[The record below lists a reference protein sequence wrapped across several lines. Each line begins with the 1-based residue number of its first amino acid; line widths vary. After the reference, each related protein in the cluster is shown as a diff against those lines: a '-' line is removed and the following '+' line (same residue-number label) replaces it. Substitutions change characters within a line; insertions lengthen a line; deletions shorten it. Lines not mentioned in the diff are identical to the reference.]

1 MTRRRVKI
9 PFVQIQLFNSLGRTK
24 QTFEPIELGKVR
36 IYSCGPT
43 VYASP
48 HIGNFRAFIFADL
61 LRRSF
66 EFFGF
71 AVEHVM
77 NITDVGHLTSDG
89 NDGADKLDA
98 AADNMLYL
106 KCKFCGKDTPS
117 FFASTKEA
125 FDTGTWEN
133 CAVDCKFCG
142 KENIYNSRNGKGDLF
157 FRNENKKI
165 EKVKP
170 LEIAR
175 KYEKE
180 FRADLAKLE
189 IETPTHLPR
198 ASEHIAE
205 QIELIRRLEKNGF
218 TYSTSD
224 GIYFDTSKFANYG
237 KLSGQK
243 MDEKTAGA
251 RVAVNSEKRNPAD
264 FALWKFCVGE
274 NAGHILRWT
283 NPSGDGEGFPGWH
296 IECSAMSMKYLGE
309 TIDIHTGGV
318 DHIPVHHENEIAQSE
333 AATGKK
339 FVNFWLH
346 NEFLTV
352 DGGKMSKS
360 LGNLFTLSELA
371 EKGFEPLAFR
381 YLCLNSHYRGKLN
394 FTFDA
399 LRNAQN
405 SLASLR
411 EIFRN
416 LPDGGAEWDPA
427 VEKFSAALADD
438 LNSPRAL
445 AEAWSVARN
454 EKIDPAIKKA
464 TLARFDAVLALRLGE
479 KPATIEISA
488 EQKKLLG
495 ERATARAEQ
504 DFARAD
510 AIRDQFTEMGF
521 EIEDADGGAI
531 LKKKK

>member
-1 MTRRRVKI
+1 M
-9 PFVQIQLFNSLGRTK
+9 QIQLFNSLGRTK
-24 QTFEPIELGKVR
+24 QVFEPLETGKVK

-66 EFFGF
+66 EFLGF
-71 AVEHVM
+71 AVENVM
-77 NITDVGHLTSDG
+77 NITDVGHLVSDS

-98 AADNMLYL
+98 AA
-106 KCKFCGKDTPS
+106 
-117 FFASTKEA
+117 ARE
-125 FDTGTWEN
+125 
-133 CAVDCKFCG
+133 
-142 KENIYNSRNGKGDLF
+142 
-157 FRNENKKI
+157 KI
-165 EKVKP
+165 SP
-170 LEIAR
+170 LEVAR
-175 KYEKE
+175 KYEDE
-180 FRADLAKLE
+180 FRRDLAELN

-205 QIELIRRLEKNGF
+205 QIELIRKLDEKGF
-218 TYSTSD
+218 TYSTAD
-224 GIYFDTSKFANYG
+224 GIYFDTAKFAKYG
-237 KLSGQK
+237 ALSGQK
-243 MDEKTAGA
+243 MDEKESGA

-274 NAGHILRWT
+274 NKDHILRWDLAT
-283 NPSGDGEGFPGWH
+283 GEDLSNSKLATRDSKLATRNSQLAGFPGWH
-296 IECSAMSMKYLGE
+296 LECSAMSMKYLGE
-309 TIDIHTGGV
+309 TFDIHTGGV
-318 DHIPVHHENEIAQSE
+318 DHIPVHHENEIAQSD
-333 AATGKK
+333 AAIGRRS
-339 FVNFWLH
+339 VNYWLH

-371 EKGFEPLAFR
+371 QRGFEPLAFR

-399 LRNAQN
+399 LGNAQK
-405 SLASLR
+405 SLENLR

-416 LPDGGAEWDPA
+416 LPDGGGEWDA
-427 VEKFSAALADD
+427 AIEKFSAALADD

-454 EKIDPAIKKA
+454 EEIDPAIKKA
-464 TLARFDAVLALRLGE
+464 TLARFDAVLALRLDAPPRAVE
-479 KPATIEISA
+479 LSA
-488 EQKKLLG
+488 EMKKLLA
-495 ERATARAEQ
+495 ERATARENR

-510 AIRDQFTEMGF
+510 AIRDEFAKMGF
-521 EIEDADGGAI
+521 EIEDAENGEQL
-531 LKKKK
+531 LKRK